1 MAATTRSDRTI
12 AKGVSD
18 ATPRGSSERR
28 GRKFAQYTFTIV
40 PLRLEE
46 SMKIAF
52 IGTGT
57 MGQPMLANLVKKG
70 FQAIAYDT
78 APAALSAAERL
89 GAERT
94 GSAAQAAAAGEL
106 VITMLPSSANVEA
119 AYLGAG
125 GIIEGVA
132 AGRLCVDMSTID
144 PGTSRRVAARL
155 KERGIRFLDA
165 PVSGGVG
172 GAAAGT
178 LAIMVGGDAADLAEA
193 RPVLAAMG
201 SNIIHVGAVGA
212 GEVAKLCNN
221 LISGTVAVA
230 VSEAFRIG
238 EAFGVDLQIL
248 TSVIAKSSGA
258 TWVMEHMHPVPG
270 IVESAASSR
279 QYVPGFM
286 TDLMAKDLGLAVSAA
301 REKRVPVVVAPA
313 AQQLYR
319 IASSHGLGRED
330 FSSVY
335 KFLKPSSDDAPV

>member
-1 MAATTRSDRTI
+1 M
-12 AKGVSD
+12 
-18 ATPRGSSERR
+18 
-28 GRKFAQYTFTIV
+28 
-40 PLRLEE
+40 
-46 SMKIAF
+46 MKIGF

-70 FQAIAYDT
+70 FEVVAFDVV
-78 APAALSAAERL
+78 PAALDVAVKL
-89 GAERT
+89 GAERARSV
-94 GSAAQAAAAGEL
+94 GEAAASCDL

-119 AYLGAG
+119 VYLGGG
-125 GIIEGVA
+125 GIVESA
-132 AGRLCVDMSTID
+132 AQGRLCVDMSTID
-144 PGTSRRVAARL
+144 PGTSQRVAVRL
-155 KERGIRFLDA
+155 KERGLRFLDA

-172 GAAAGT
+172 GATAGT
-178 LAIMVGGDAADLAEA
+178 LAIMVGGDAGNLEEA
-193 RPVLAAMG
+193 RPALAAMG
-201 SNIIHVGAVGA
+201 SNIIHVGDVGA

-221 LISGTVAVA
+221 LISGSALVAVA
-230 VSEAFRIG
+230 EAFRIG
-238 EAFGVDLQIL
+238 EAFGVDPQIL

-270 IVESAASSR
+270 IIDGAASSR
-279 QYVPGFM
+279 QYSPGFM

-319 IASSHGLGRED
+319 MASSHGLGRED